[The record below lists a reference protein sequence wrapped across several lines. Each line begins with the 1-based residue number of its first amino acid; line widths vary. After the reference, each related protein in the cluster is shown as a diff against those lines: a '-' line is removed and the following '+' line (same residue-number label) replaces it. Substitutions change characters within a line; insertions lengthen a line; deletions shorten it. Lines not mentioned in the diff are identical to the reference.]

1 MNITNVNLRLAISQ
15 QQKKNKNVLF
25 DRIFCLIYQTFFE
38 KKNLFKKFM
47 TTPHPHPFSLPV
59 KTFI

>member
-1 MNITNVNLRLAISQ
+1 MNITNENLRLAISQ

-38 KKNLFKKFM
+38 KKTCLKNL
-47 TTPHPHPFSLPV
+47 
-59 KTFI
+59 